1 MGFDWKLVQFV
12 INQLSITSRHTVLD
26 PFCGAG
32 TTLVQCKKQGI
43 NSVGVDANPICVLA
57 SQVKTSWNL
66 HPPRLRA
73 LLENVL
79 HTAERRES
87 SPELADDLSLRYLR
101 ESGMIDRGWLSLH
114 KAKKVVALR
123 SAIEHVTMK
132 VAERNFFNVA
142 LISAIVGRIA
152 DIKFGPEVYCLSTPK
167 RTRVRDSFISFAD
180 TMISDV
186 ESARG
191 FAPVGGSSVVLGDS
205 RKADVLRAAVP
216 GGADY
221 IITSPPYPA
230 EHDYTRSTRLE
241 LIMLGHLRAAN
252 DLRVLKERM
261 VRCHTKG
268 IYKHDAEARCA
279 NRYSIVRKVS
289 QELDRRAKGRTDG
302 FSRLYGRMV
311 GEYFGGMI
319 AHLRS
324 SIGALRP
331 GGHCAYVI
339 RDQQSLLGLY
349 IDTPAIFS
357 KIATSRSQGFR
368 LVDTIEWRTA
378 RGSTGTRTLS
388 EKIMIFEKPKY

>member
-1 MGFDWKLVQFV
+1 
-12 INQLSITSRHTVLD
+12 
-26 PFCGAG
+26 
-32 TTLVQCKKQGI
+32 
-43 NSVGVDANPICVLA
+43 
-57 SQVKTSWNL
+57 
-66 HPPRLRA
+66 
-73 LLENVL
+73 
-79 HTAERRES
+79 
-87 SPELADDLSLRYLR
+87 LADDASLRYLR
-101 ESGMIDRGWLSLH
+101 DSGMIERGWLSLH
-114 KAKKVVALR
+114 KAKRVVALR
-123 SAIEHVTMK
+123 SAIERVRMK
-132 VAERNFFNVA
+132 VVERNFFNVA

-167 RTRVRDSFISFAD
+167 RTRVWESFVSFVE

-186 ESARG
+186 ESARD
-191 FAPVGGSSVVLGDS
+191 FARGGGSSVLLGDS
-205 RKADVLRAAVP
+205 RKACVLRAAVP
-216 GGADY
+216 DGADY

-268 IYKHDAEARCA
+268 VYKQDSEARYA
-279 NRYSIVRKVS
+279 NHYPLVRQVS
-289 QELDRRAKGRTDG
+289 QELERRAEGRTDG

-324 SIGALRP
+324 SIAALKP

-357 KIATSRSQGFR
+357 KIATSRAQGFR
-368 LVDTIEWRTA
+368 LVDTIEWKTA
-378 RGSTGTRTLS
+378 RGSTGTRVLS
-388 EKIMIFEKPKY
+388 EKIMIFRKPRN